1 MQLKMSQSHTQRTQI
16 GRSSKRNPGNQMNV
30 FRNSGAQGD
39 KSVDPFEICDE
50 QEGEQ
55 SFPHQDL
62 EGRMWAKSGIT
73 QLKKGALKHSTLPPS
88 LRLHVSKVS
97 RKPPSHTMSKARGP

>member
-1 MQLKMSQSHTQRTQI
+1 
-16 GRSSKRNPGNQMNV
+16 MNV
-30 FRNSGAQGD
+30 FRNPGAQGD

-55 SFPHQDL
+55 TFSHEDL

-73 QLKKGALKHSTLPPS
+73 QVNEGALKRPTLLPS
-88 LRLHVSKVS
+88 LR
-97 RKPPSHTMSKARGP
+97 